1 MRWTQREDDDCVPL
15 PSWRLFLGGDSSYHI
30 TSCQGFM
37 SWQPHYTPH
46 TSHLTSSHI
55 GNGDCPLFAGVLME
69 EHETPSSPVTF
80 HHCQKWS
87 GDKLIKSGPMEK
99 SESDEKYKTWTYSLL
114 EHTVFR
120 QCKAWNV
127 ELKTDWCIKTLMIS
141 DNIPPESHIL
151 LWQICGRCS
160 GVSDWLRRGQVM
172 ADWAAIGWS
181 GSEWEMWGRGG
192 EVTQPNI

>member
-1 MRWTQREDDDCVPL
+1 MICVSL
-15 PSWRLFLGGDSSYHI
+15 PRPRLFLGGDSSYHI

-46 TSHLTSSHI
+46 TSHHHTL
-55 GNGDCPLFAGVLME
+55 
-69 EHETPSSPVTF
+69 ETEIV
-80 HHCQKWS
+80 H
-87 GDKLIKSGPMEK
+87 
-99 SESDEKYKTWTYSLL
+99 YLL
-114 EHTVFR
+114 EFWWRNMKLQAPLLYSTTVRSEVVINSLKVVQWNSQRVMKNARLEDTVFR

-160 GVSDWLRRGQVM
+160 GVSDWLRRGQVI
-172 ADWAAIGWS
+172 ADWANIGCS
-181 GSEWEMWGRGG
+181 GSEWQMCGRGG